1 VSEMTDDEK
10 IESDKEFKSLKRYKN
25 AEDAANIFENDDLV
39 VQPGT
44 FHYSTYGYT
53 VLEWIIEKVGEKSFA
68 LQLETLCKDLGL
80 KNTRVDVPEVIIP
93 NRARGYHI
101 EVGEVEKNVADYAK
115 SSAIKVVNAP
125 PVDMSNKFAG
135 GGIISTGPDLLKF
148 GNALLFSLQNDN
160 GILKTESL
168 KILQRGNNKNTDPK
182 NSYGFGFD
190 RQVSAVKPW
199 LENYIDAFGHTGGA
213 IDASSVFRIY
223 PVEKTGEEE
232 ENSVKGMVIVI
243 LTNTYGISCRGLAD
257 EIAMNYLQNSY
268 KQ

>member
-1 VSEMTDDEK
+1 MTDDEK

-101 EVGEVEKNVADYAK
+101 EVGEVEKNVAGKKK
-115 SSAIKVVNAP
+115 S
-125 PVDMSNKFAG
+125 F
-135 GGIISTGPDLLKF
+135 
-148 GNALLFSLQNDN
+148 
-160 GILKTESL
+160 
-168 KILQRGNNKNTDPK
+168 
-182 NSYGFGFD
+182 
-190 RQVSAVKPW
+190 
-199 LENYIDAFGHTGGA
+199 
-213 IDASSVFRIY
+213 
-223 PVEKTGEEE
+223 
-232 ENSVKGMVIVI
+232 
-243 LTNTYGISCRGLAD
+243 
-257 EIAMNYLQNSY
+257 
-268 KQ
+268 